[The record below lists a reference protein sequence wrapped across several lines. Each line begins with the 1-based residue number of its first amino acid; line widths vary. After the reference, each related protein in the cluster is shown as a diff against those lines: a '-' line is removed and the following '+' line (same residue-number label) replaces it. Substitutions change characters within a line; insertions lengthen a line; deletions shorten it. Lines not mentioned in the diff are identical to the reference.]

1 VRLLAGALLA
11 SLLSFACSSQWHGEP
26 QAFADFSS
34 IGPTTPYY
42 GVGRGDDVLVLPAAS
57 RPSISRR
64 ISLLPKILAIEREM
78 AAPMVSFVCGAGCY
92 AIAVSFWRGSNALS
106 AVVFAASLILRG
118 WDSRFSCEVSC
129 SAMAVLYSECNAR
142 DVGLSSEGLLWARG
156 FREGGCRS

>member
-1 VRLLAGALLA
+1 M
-11 SLLSFACSSQWHGEP
+11 
-26 QAFADFSS
+26 FSS

-42 GVGRGDDVLVLPAAS
+42 GTGRGDDVLVLPAAS

-78 AAPMVSFVCGAGCY
+78 AAPMVICVCGGGCY

-118 WDSRFSCEVSC
+118 WDSRFKCEVSC
-129 SAMAVLYSECNAR
+129 STMAVLCSDCNAR
-142 DVGLSSEGLLWARG
+142 SVGLSSGGLAWGEGFGRVDVG
-156 FREGGCRS
+156 FVIRVAGCS